1 MTLPSLT
8 MLRCDRCRAVISS
21 AEASDM
27 IRHGVPCG
35 VCGGPL
41 APGSNGQWRADIDTP
56 PPADDAATASSGS
69 AERRL
74 LGVLR
79 EADGEPVAPRML
91 SQAGID
97 DPANAIFE
105 LEQAGHRIE
114 RAYADASN
122 GRRRFLGY
130 RLRRG
135 YGRQAAGGSQP
146 RSSL

>member
-41 APGSNGQWRADIDTP
+41 ALGKDGQWRDDTHA
-56 PPADDAATASSGS
+56 PADDVATTSSASP
-69 AERRL
+69 ERRL

-135 YGRQAAGGSQP
+135 YGRQPAGGSQP

>member
-1 MTLPSLT
+1 MGMTAQSST
-8 MLRCDRCRAVISS
+8 WMRCERCRAVISN
-21 AEASDM
+21 AEAADM

-41 APGSNGQWRADIDTP
+41 TLCNGQRRS
-56 PPADDAATASSGS
+56 DAAPEATASAS

-79 EADGEPVAPRML
+79 DAEGAPVAPGML
-91 SQAGID
+91 AQAGIN

-105 LEQAGHRIE
+105 LERAGHCIE
-114 RAYADASN
+114 RAYDEDAP

-130 RLRRG
+130 RLG
-135 YGRQAAGGSQP
+135 GADRQASGSQP
-146 RSSL
+146 SSSR